1 MRRFV
6 FRPEETEPHRLKGE
20 AREMRE
26 RLAEAGYEIS
36 LQDLLLAWDAYSDS
50 MCATW
55 MRADDLDGEGI
66 LARISGYLEE
76 VDAPSGPDL

>member
-6 FRPEETEPHRLKGE
+6 FRPEDPEPHRFEGE
-20 AREMRE
+20 AREMRD
-26 RLAEAGYEIS
+26 RLAEAGYEIT
-36 LQDLLLAWDAYSDS
+36 LNDLIRAWDAYSES

-55 MRADDLDGEGI
+55 MRAEDLDGEGI

-76 VDAPSGPDL
+76 IDGPSGPDI

>member
-6 FRPEETEPHRLKGE
+6 LRPEETEPHRFEAE
-20 AREMRE
+20 AREMRA

-36 LQDLLLAWDAYSDS
+36 LNDLIQAWDGYSES

-76 VDAPSGPDL
+76 VDTPSSPEI